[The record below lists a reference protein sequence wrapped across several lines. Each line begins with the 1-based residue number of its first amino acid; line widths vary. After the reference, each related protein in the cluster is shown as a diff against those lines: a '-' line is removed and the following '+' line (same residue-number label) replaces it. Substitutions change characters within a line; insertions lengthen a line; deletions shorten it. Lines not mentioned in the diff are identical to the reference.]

1 MSVSLPVT
9 LMLLSSVCVTAS
21 HSDVTVKCLSVA
33 VQLDL
38 PLIGWLLLF
47 LSKNLDV
54 SISAAAAEDV
64 DRGKDNGEF

>member
-1 MSVSLPVT
+1 MVCETYRIYLHQTRKITLPEIYT
-9 LMLLSSVCVTAS
+9 GACV
-21 HSDVTVKCLSVA
+21 V

-54 SISAAAAEDV
+54 SISAAASEEV
-64 DRGKDNGEF
+64 DRGKDNSEL